1 MKTLGILM
9 ASVAFLGGVTASE
22 AAVAPWS
29 LSNVSPKGYQN
40 LAQNKSRD
48 YSSFYAVDLNAK
60 IPPLEELKQKYL
72 KNTIYDRKY
81 EFAWNIGQ
89 KFDPEFNSK
98 IKAYGS
104 SDKRLKKIGEDLIYD
119 MIKTIPEGLYPYIG
133 PYLHTV
139 PNMSQKI
146 LEMPGIKET
155 KNKFPERIAPQVK
168 HIENLEFLS
177 PFMYFVLMPEIW
189 PENIKA
195 GEYPRPKPIHVKVEY
210 DEKFWQ
216 RVKERVRPE
225 DYYPNRKRKGEGIDD
240 KLRTINPSLE
250 TTLTSADVKAF
261 GRTLKDLK
269 QYGQNMEGK
278 LARAQA
284 GLLIDKY
291 EEEQGIALPV
301 KGLKDLVNPCQ
312 RLVQRLRVSG
322 QDSDVLKIVGK
333 EGFSLEEWA
342 YTCDKTIKAYRLSR
356 MSLSTLKA
364 IMDYR
369 DNVYKEGIM
378 SVPMIFRG
386 PQLAT
391 MLALPEMYKASE
403 ADVKAVR
410 KNRRMLEKE
419 LKEMGFN
426 ILDAPIAVQP

>member
-9 ASVAFLGGVTASE
+9 ASVAFWGVITASE

-60 IPPLEELKQKYL
+60 IPPLEELKQRYL

-155 KNKFPERIAPQVK
+155 KNKFPER
-168 HIENLEFLS
+168 
-177 PFMYFVLMPEIW
+177 
-189 PENIKA
+189 
-195 GEYPRPKPIHVKVEY
+195 
-210 DEKFWQ
+210 
-216 RVKERVRPE
+216 
-225 DYYPNRKRKGEGIDD
+225 
-240 KLRTINPSLE
+240 
-250 TTLTSADVKAF
+250 
-261 GRTLKDLK
+261 
-269 QYGQNMEGK
+269 
-278 LARAQA
+278 
-284 GLLIDKY
+284 
-291 EEEQGIALPV
+291 
-301 KGLKDLVNPCQ
+301 
-312 RLVQRLRVSG
+312 RL
-322 QDSDVLKIVGK
+322 
-333 EGFSLEEWA
+333 
-342 YTCDKTIKAYRLSR
+342 
-356 MSLSTLKA
+356 
-364 IMDYR
+364 
-369 DNVYKEGIM
+369 
-378 SVPMIFRG
+378 FR
-386 PQLAT
+386 
-391 MLALPEMYKASE
+391 YCI
-403 ADVKAVR
+403 R
-410 KNRRMLEKE
+410 
-419 LKEMGFN
+419 
-426 ILDAPIAVQP
+426 